1 MKSIKEMSFG
11 ELAAYICTHLL
22 QNGIKCVLSG
32 GGCVSIY
39 TDNRYMSYDLDF
51 IEMVSSPRK
60 ELRQILIQIG
70 FYEENRYFKH
80 NDTDFFIEFPTGP
93 LSIGSEPVWE
103 FNELV
108 FDTGKLYLLTP
119 TDCVKDRLAAYYF
132 WNDLQALE
140 QAKWIAEN
148 HTINFDEVQRWSH
161 VENQSEK
168 FLSIKTNLEKTSKHP

>member
-1 MKSIKEMSFG
+1 MIPLQKMTLA
-11 ELAAYICTHLL
+11 ELAAYICTYLL

-32 GGCVSIY
+32 GACVSIY
-39 TDNRYMSYDLDF
+39 TENRYMSYDLDF
-51 IEMVSSPRK
+51 IEMVTAPRK
-60 ELRQILIQIG
+60 EIKEILSQIG

-80 NDTDFFIEFPTGP
+80 NDTNFFIEFPTGP

-140 QAKWIAEN
+140 QAKWVAEK
-148 HTINFDEVQRWSH
+148 HKINIDEVQRWSQ
-161 VENQSEK
+161 VENQKDK
-168 FLSIKTNLEKTSKHP
+168 FLLIKNKLLLE